1 MEGTAVQDGSAT
13 PPKRERKYTATDWA
27 EFFWTDFV
35 LKDDPNMD
43 DLLFFVPDQ
52 PLAQP
57 VAGSADG
64 GQQGSKFF
72 VVRKHEDAEHKLP
85 KRGDRSINWQETYFL
100 NIITN
105 HLKYTLIMDVAHR
118 KGRGSTVTTP
128 RSSAHDTAKR
138 QRVETCVYASP
149 TQVRMDMK
157 EDEVTET
164 YPTIFFAVNDFQEM
178 LQDITVSEEGELVCV
193 KLLATMP
200 EGSSTSLHLAA
211 AMSKTDPQTVSPA
224 LTKKGGPVTIFSGAV
239 GYEIVRQA
247 FGMEAKKQNSPS
259 TLRWLTRSRDKS
271 PQQVFLNMKGPSGK
285 GKAQMA
291 VNPADSPSAPEVDDT
306 NPAEEESLGSSKS
319 GSWLNL
325 SAMRKFL
332 PTASSLSPSSS
343 ASSSPATSTSL
354 PQAFRCSLTSVLLP
368 WASIIDDVYKTD
380 LLSSSAPTS
389 S

>member
-1 MEGTAVQDGSAT
+1 MEGTGVEDAIQ
-13 PPKRERKYTATDWA
+13 PKRERKYTATDWA

-105 HLKYTLIMDVAHR
+105 HLK

-211 AMSKTDPQTVSPA
+211 VMSKTDPQTPT

-291 VNPADSPSAPEVDDT
+291 VNPADSP
-306 NPAEEESLGSSKS
+306 KS
-319 GSWLNL
+319 NSWLNL

-343 ASSSPATSTSL
+343 SSSSPSASTSL

-380 LLSSSAPTS
+380 LLSSSAKTS
-389 S
+389 SS